1 MEFHMINITYAA
13 LHMRAQTE
21 KTTFSCKDDCR
32 SILEWGKGL
41 VKKSRLYPAR
51 ALVVLVL
58 FVVLLY
64 IVFIVVLMVVSL
76 RLCPS
81 IGTIKLVWWV
91 E

>member
-1 MEFHMINITYAA
+1 MINITYAA

-51 ALVVLVL
+51 AYTTLVVLVSSETYKQTNRHLAL
-58 FVVLLY
+58 FRTGQIRAARDRSKQV
-64 IVFIVVLMVVSL
+64 
-76 RLCPS
+76 RK
-81 IGTIKLVWWV
+81 GQDR
-91 E
+91 